1 MSVCGGGAGTVQQ
14 VFFFFFISLQP
25 VAVVS
30 IIHKSGESSVQCGG
44 GLEPAVFSS
53 HSAENEKSFS
63 LRGDE

>member
-1 MSVCGGGAGTVQQ
+1 MYVVGMRELYN
-14 VFFFFFISLQP
+14 FFISLQP

-44 GLEPAVFSS
+44 GREPAMFSS
-53 HSAENEKSFS
+53 HSAENEKYSS